1 MTIEVPVAELPSWV
15 GREIGPGEW
24 HEITQERVNTFA
36 DATGD
41 HQWIHVDVD
50 KAKDGPFGGTIAHGY
65 LTLSLVPMLNW
76 ELWTYTGIAMGV
88 NYGSDKVR
96 FLAPVK
102 VGNRVRIRTTV
113 LAADLRPD
121 GSFLVKN
128 QVTVEVE
135 GSDKP
140 ALVAETLSLAVPA

>member
-15 GREIGPGEW
+15 GKEIGPGEW

-41 HQWIHVDVD
+41 YQWIHVDVE

-96 FLAPVK
+96 FLTPVK
-102 VGNRVRIRTTV
+102 VGSRVRIRTTV

-121 GSFLVKN
+121 GSYLVKN

-135 GSDKP
+135 GSEKP
-140 ALVAETLSLAVPA
+140 ALIAETLSLAGPA